1 MDAISF
7 IDQFYQGWE
16 ELRGNPLFIGGIS
29 YGGVYAPRLAY
40 AIHLYN
46 QERAMHNQSV
56 INLKGFFAANGVI
69 DYTYDPHVTAVDLL
83 LNFGI
88 VPLHLKEDYDKNNCH
103 VEWVFFYIY

>member
-1 MDAISF
+1 MMTHSKWMPFPSSISF
-7 IDQFYQGWE
+7 IKDGKSF
-16 ELRGNPLFIGGIS
+16 
-29 YGGVYAPRLAY
+29 YAPRLAY

-69 DYTYDPHVTAVDLL
+69 DYTFDPHVTAVDLL